1 MSQHSELV
9 ERRRKV
15 LNAEIWAKKT
25 ASIQMI
31 ASKDGNKTWTTTY
44 NDGSVST
51 EYWDRDGFK
60 DKESLTRIETKPS
73 MDRHKD
79 IDSHSGEKKA
89 EEAAP
94 PEEAPVEES
103 STEEGEKTDE

>member
-1 MSQHSELV
+1 MMSQHSELV

-60 DKESLTRIETKPS
+60 DKEALTSPTLN
-73 MDRHKD
+73 
-79 IDSHSGEKKA
+79 IDDCIQQMGR
-89 EEAAP
+89 EEADARL
-94 PEEAPVEES
+94 
-103 STEEGEKTDE
+103 